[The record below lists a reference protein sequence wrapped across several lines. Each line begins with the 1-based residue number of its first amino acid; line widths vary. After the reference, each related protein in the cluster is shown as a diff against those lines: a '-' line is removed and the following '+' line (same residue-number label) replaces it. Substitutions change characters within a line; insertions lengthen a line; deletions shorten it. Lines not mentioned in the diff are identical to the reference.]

1 MTDILDLEG
10 WTPTNKHTD
19 GDEYVIEAEYTV
31 PPKACTKCGNIGNL
45 YKHGPKPVSYT
56 HLSFYPH
63 REECRKDPRAW
74 RGC

>member
-45 YKHGPKPVSYT
+45 YKHGPNYRLSTT
-56 HLSFYPH
+56 HTCIDS
-63 REECRKDPRAW
+63 RQGKRQAR
-74 RGC
+74 RRS